1 MESNYDAVTRTEDAC
16 KFATSQFGRHHLR
29 RLAKQRKRY
38 QELSEDTQY
47 TDSFRAHMATKASV
61 YKSELDY
68 FATAQK
74 VKDDPTMMQ
83 RLIDKLS
90 RKGADPDE
98 V

>member
-1 MESNYDAVTRTEDAC
+1 MDSSYDAVTRTEDAVR
-16 KFATSQFGRHHLR
+16 FAESQFGRHHLKRLEKR
-29 RLAKQRKRY
+29 RKQY
-38 QELSEDTQY
+38 QELAEDTQY
-47 TDSFRAHMATKASV
+47 TDSYRAHMATKASV

-74 VKDDPTMMQ
+74 VKDDPTMMK